1 MEETTTPAIAG
12 DTTTEQPSIAALMAS
27 KGVVNSTEQMVAAP
41 VDITERKEEPK
52 ATQEPNTAAT
62 ATEGVNVEKASE
74 TPSPTV
80 DEPTVPTPQ
89 KEVEQQVIQS
99 WQEVLKSQQP
109 DTVLKELGFN
119 DKVISLLNETKEI
132 DPQMVNLLNHWK
144 ANGDMKEY
152 LRELETDYSKM
163 SSEDVMRNQIR
174 NEYPKASEAQL
185 NILFQKKIVDA
196 YGLDP
201 DKFSEE
207 EVESGKLLLDAEA
220 DKYRDSLIS
229 KQQQFL
235 IPKAPE
241 PKQLEPDPQE
251 QERVKAIEDVQ
262 KQVKESSYTRSI
274 LANKAITIG
283 EGDEKFNF
291 PIEAESVLDL
301 VLNGDTTGELTF
313 NIEKQN
319 GKEVITPKTEHQ
331 VLVATVNKYGMNFIN
346 ELAKHYKSIGA
357 KTVID
362 PINNSKPPENGVPSS
377 NAELPP
383 ATPAEA
389 MARQGRYTSGG

>member
-1 MEETTTPAIAG
+1 MALENETPAIAG
-12 DTTTEQPSIAALMAS
+12 EAATEQPSIASLMAS
-27 KGVVNSTEQMVAAP
+27 KGVVNSTEQMVATP
-41 VDITERKEEPK
+41 IDITEKKEEPK
-52 ATQEPNTAAT
+52 ATEEPPAVAT
-62 ATEGVNVEKASE
+62 TTEGVNVEKASE
-74 TPSPTV
+74 TPSPKV
-80 DEPTVPTPQ
+80 DEPIVPTPQ
-89 KEVEQQVIQS
+89 KEAEPQAIQS

-152 LRELETDYSKM
+152 LRELETDYTKM

-174 NEYPKASEAQL
+174 AEYPKASEAQL

-196 YGLDP
+196 YELDP
-201 DKFSEE
+201 EKFTET
-207 EVESGKLLLDAEA
+207 EVEQGRLLLDAEA
-220 DKYRDSLIS
+220 DKYRESLIA
-229 KQQQFL
+229 KQKQFL

-301 VLNGDTTGELTF
+301 VLNGDTTGEFTF

-319 GKEVITPKTEHQ
+319 GKDVIIPKTEHQ

-362 PINNSKPPENGVPSS
+362 PINNSKPPENGTPSPS
-377 NAELPP
+377 EIAP

-389 MARQGRYTSGG
+389 MAKQGRYNSGG

>member
-201 DKFSEE
+201 DMFSEE

-389 MARQGRYTSGG
+389 MARQGRYSSGG